1 MTHPAHDIA
10 PTTPVADAGAPVIGP
25 EHAEHPDHRLYTQI
39 RRGVHAL
46 DAECGRAPD
55 EISER
60 MTLRL
65 IPLARQAG
73 LKRVDHVVL
82 SRHLGEVESGELV
95 FVVQGELDDPAH
107 LRAHCTTQE
116 AVDMPREASLARLD
130 AVYRE
135 LAAQRSEGG

>member
-1 MTHPAHDIA
+1 MTTP
-10 PTTPVADAGAPVIGP
+10 PTTVAQDGPLVGP
-25 EHAEHPDHRLYTQI
+25 EHTEHPDHRLYQQI
-39 RRGVHAL
+39 RCGVHAL

-55 EISER
+55 AISER
-60 MTLRL
+60 MVLRL

-107 LRAHCTTQE
+107 VRAHVTTQE

-135 LAAQRSEGG
+135 LAAQRGEA